1 MPQITISGTI
11 IEFPDTAS
19 SPDWSQ
25 GIIKFAQLVESALA
39 GVVGIGDVSPQILV
53 IDSYNSPGDIV
64 IPNLA
69 FSTTTVR
76 SAEIRYA
83 VYRSTDSTIVFEQ
96 GNMQA
101 VYDNDSGSW
110 SLTRERTADGKVSF
124 DITSAGQVR
133 FNPETIAGT
142 GHTGKLVYAA
152 TTLQQN

>member
-1 MPQITISGTI
+1 MPQIVISGTVI
-11 IEFPDTAS
+11 DFPDTAA

-39 GVVGIGDVSPQILV
+39 GVVGVGDVSPQILV

-64 IPNLA
+64 LPNLA

-76 SAEIRYA
+76 SSKIRYA
-83 VYRSTDSTIVFEQ
+83 VYRSTNTTVVFEEGDIQ
-96 GNMQA
+96 
-101 VYDNDSGSW
+101 VIYDNDASSW
-110 SLTRERTADGKVSF
+110 TMTRERTGDGKLSF